1 MVVVIDDRWEVWNH
15 APNLVKVVPY
25 DFFIGMGDIN
35 AAYVSPRAIDESPAT
50 PPATTSV
57 AAPVSTDEGESR
69 EELLAIKQAQDLEEQ
84 LESRPLKRLQEELEA
99 KPEAERSTTPEVDDP
114 PPAELKAVLKTDDR
128 ELQRL
133 EHVSLARHGISRGA
147 GH

>member
-25 DFFIGMGDIN
+25 DFFVGMGDIN
-35 AAYVSPRAIDESPAT
+35 AAYVSPRAIDEAPSSPAA
-50 PPATTSV
+50 PATIASPT
-57 AAPVSTDEGESR
+57 AAAAATADEDQSR
-69 EELLAIKQAQDLEEQ
+69 EDLLAIKQAQDLEDQ

-99 KPEAERSTTPEVDDP
+99 KPEAEAGERSSTPEADS
-114 PPAELKAVLKTDDR
+114 PPAEPKAVLKTDDR

-133 EHVSLARHGISRGA
+133 EHVSRG
-147 GH
+147 